1 MSCDLISNLGM
12 SQSVRLVRVMRRVRK
27 RAVMEEGAE
36 ERRFGSFVACR
47 WEKGWAL
54 DGIFQIFHVRSVH
67 GG

>member
-12 SQSVRLVRVMRRVRK
+12 SQSVRLVRVTRRVRK

-47 WEKGWAL
+47 WEEISQLGNWYWEVGG
-54 DGIFQIFHVRSVH
+54 GIE
-67 GG
+67 